1 VTKEDLRRLALALPG
16 AEEKSHF
23 DKADFRVRNKIFASL
38 KDDAT
43 GVIKL
48 LPEQQAM
55 MAEAE
60 PRVFQ
65 PLAGGWGRKGWTK
78 IILAEADEI
87 TLKSALQTAWR
98 NVAPKTLK
106 I

>member
-1 VTKEDLRRLALALPG
+1 MTKDDLRRLARALPG
-16 AEEKSHF
+16 AEEKSQF
-23 DKADFRVRNKIFASL
+23 DNADFRVKNKIFASL

-43 GVIKL
+43 SVIKL

-55 MAEAE
+55 MVDAE

-65 PLAGGWGRKGWTK
+65 PVPGGWGRKGWTQV
-78 IILAEADEI
+78 ILANADEI

>member
-1 VTKEDLRRLALALPG
+1 MTKEDLRRLALALPG

-55 MAEAE
+55 MAE
-60 PRVFQ
+60 PSHGYFSQFRV
-65 PLAGGWGRKGWTK
+65 AGAARAGQ
-78 IILAEADEI
+78 
-87 TLKSALQTAWR
+87 KSFSLRPTR
-98 NVAPKTLK
+98 SRSKVRYKPHGEMSRPKP
-106 I
+106 

>member
-1 VTKEDLRRLALALPG
+1 MTKEDLRRLALALSG

-48 LPEQQAM
+48 LPEQQSM
-55 MAEAE
+55 MADAE
-60 PRVFQ
+60 PEIFQ
-65 PLAGGWGRKGWTK
+65 VLQGGWGRKGWTK
-78 IILAEADEI
+78 VILAKADET
-87 TLKSALQTAWR
+87 TLRSALQTAWR

>member
-1 VTKEDLRRLALALPG
+1 MTKDDLRRLARALPG

-23 DKADFRVRNKIFASL
+23 DNADFRVKNKIFASL

-43 GVIKL
+43 SVIKL

-55 MAEAE
+55 MVDAE

-65 PLAGGWGRKGWTK
+65 PVPGGWGRKGWTQV
-78 IILAEADEI
+78 ILANADEI

>member
-1 VTKEDLRRLALALPG
+1 MIKEDLRRLALALPG

-23 DKADFRVRNKIFASL
+23 DKADFRVKNKIFASL

-55 MAEAE
+55 MVDAE
-60 PRVFQ
+60 PKVFK
-65 PLAGGWGRKGWTK
+65 PIPGGWGRKGWTFVV
-78 IILAEADEI
+78 LANADEL

-106 I
+106 T

>member
-1 VTKEDLRRLALALPG
+1 MTKEDLRLLALALPG

-23 DKADFRVRNKIFASL
+23 DKADFRVQNKIFASL

-60 PRVFQ
+60 PRAFQ

>member
-1 VTKEDLRRLALALPG
+1 VTKEDLRCLALALPG
-16 AEEKSHF
+16 AKEKSHF

-60 PRVFQ
+60 PRIFQ
-65 PLAGGWGRKGWTK
+65 PIPGGWGRKGWTK
-78 IILAEADEI
+78 IILAKADEI

-98 NVAPKTLK
+98 NVAPKTLG

>member
-1 VTKEDLRRLALALPG
+1 MTKEDLRRLALALPG
-16 AEEKSHF
+16 AEEKFHF

-48 LPEQQAM
+48 LPEQQTM
-55 MAEAE
+55 VAEAE

-78 IILAEADEI
+78 VILAKADEI

-98 NVAPKTLK
+98 NVAPKLPQ